1 MILQN
6 QHLFA
11 HNGIKGGIKPFSLQL
26 LLKIFH
32 YVHFMLRLVFPGN
45 SRESRDQAEKFPVSR
60 EWQSPGNRQALM
72 LIILFLL
79 PQRANTKYR
88 VPYTCTSRLIASLQ

>member
-11 HNGIKGGIKPFSLQL
+11 HNGIKGEIKPFFLQL

-45 SRESRDQAEKFPVSR
+45 SRESRDQAEKFPISR
-60 EWQSPGNRQALM
+60 EWQSLGNRQALKDM
-72 LIILFLL
+72 TL
-79 PQRANTKYR
+79 QRPIRDCIPFETTTICVQKKKY
-88 VPYTCTSRLIASLQ
+88 V